1 MAKMNSK
8 FKYMLDAA
16 PAITL
21 RAKSAAAITATADS
35 EVYAL
40 EQLDGYWNTENELA
54 DQTFAVVVNV
64 DAIDTTT
71 GDETY
76 VLTLVFGDDAAFS
89 ASTVTHTLTLTG
101 TGQHVL
107 LVDFDTVRGL
117 LSTAAFMKITAT
129 LGGTTPILDYH
140 AFIAGGII
148 R

>member
-35 EVYAL
+35 AVYAL
-40 EQLDGYWNTENELA
+40 EQLDGYWNTEEELA

-64 DAIDTTT
+64 DALDTANA
-71 GDETY
+71 DETY

-89 ASTVTHTLTLTG
+89 NSVTTHTLTLAG
-101 TGQHVL
+101 TGQHVF
-107 LVDFDTVRGL
+107 LVDFDTVRAL
-117 LSTAAFMKITAT
+117 LSDATHMKITAT
-129 LGGTTPILDYH
+129 LGGTTPSLDYH
-140 AFIAGGII
+140 AFIAGAII